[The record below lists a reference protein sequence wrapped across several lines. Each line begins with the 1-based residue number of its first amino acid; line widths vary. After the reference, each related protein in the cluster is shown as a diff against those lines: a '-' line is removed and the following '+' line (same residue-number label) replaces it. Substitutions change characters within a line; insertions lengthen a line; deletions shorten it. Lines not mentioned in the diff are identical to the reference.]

1 MTEKKT
7 LKLIRR
13 NHIFIDS
20 SHRESGDIN
29 DFRIT
34 LNPFW
39 TQVNQN
45 QQLKI
50 ALTDATIPY
59 NFNNINANNK
69 TVVIGGTT
77 YNLEEGNYSTFDLAN
92 SLQTF
97 ITIED
102 SNASI
107 TYSAITNKFTIRTTT
122 VGTTSF
128 LFSTSFKVFG
138 FADGSTTYNLS
149 SASNVVSTG
158 LANVLLYNDLY
169 IRTNLNTNNILDNQL
184 STILCKIPIDTSPF
198 SNIIY
203 NNHSIDNQIT
213 FNQKAINSLHVRL
226 SDIDDTL
233 ISMVDDWSFILTIEL
248 FQEIDI
254 QDPLDEVVKLLQD
267 IILQGDIN
275 YKKRKVRKNKQL

>member
-1 MTEKKT
+1 MNGKKS

-13 NHIFIDS
+13 NHIFIDT
-20 SHRESGDIN
+20 SHRNSGSIN
-29 DFRIT
+29 DFRII

-59 NFNNINANNK
+59 NFNNINSTNK
-69 TVVIGGTT
+69 TVIIGGTT

-97 ITIED
+97 ISIED

-122 VGTTSF
+122 VGTTTF
-128 LFSTSFKVFG
+128 VFSTSFKVFG

-149 SASNVVSTG
+149 SVSNVVSTG

-169 IRTNLNTNNILDNQL
+169 IRTNLNTNNILDNQI
-184 STILCKIPIDTSPF
+184 STILCKVPIDVAPF
-198 SNIIY
+198 SNIVY
-203 NNHSIDNQIT
+203 SNHSVDNQIT
-213 FNQKAINSLHVRL
+213 FNQKSINFLHVRL
-226 SDIDDTL
+226 TDIDDNL
-233 ISMVDDWSFILTIEL
+233 IPMVDNYSFILTIEL
-248 FQEIDI
+248 FEEIDI
-254 QDPLDEVVKLLQD
+254 QDPLEEVVKLLQD
-267 IILQGDIN
+267 LILQRDIIE
-275 YKKRKVRKNKQL
+275 KKKKVRKNKLL